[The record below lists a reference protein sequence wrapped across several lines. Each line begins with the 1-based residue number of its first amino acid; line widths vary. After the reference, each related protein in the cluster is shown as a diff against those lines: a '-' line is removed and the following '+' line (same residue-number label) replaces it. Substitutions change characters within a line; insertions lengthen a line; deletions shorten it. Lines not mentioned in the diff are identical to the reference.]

1 MLVVGSKKFIGKEVH
16 KQMEHVAED
25 VRYEE
30 LDFGHQLTEECP
42 KQSADGYLNFLK

>member
-1 MLVVGSKKFIGKEVH
+1 VLVVGSKKFIGKEVH

-30 LDFGHQLTEECP
+30 LDFGHQLAEKCP
-42 KQSADGYLNFLK
+42 THLVDVYLNFLK